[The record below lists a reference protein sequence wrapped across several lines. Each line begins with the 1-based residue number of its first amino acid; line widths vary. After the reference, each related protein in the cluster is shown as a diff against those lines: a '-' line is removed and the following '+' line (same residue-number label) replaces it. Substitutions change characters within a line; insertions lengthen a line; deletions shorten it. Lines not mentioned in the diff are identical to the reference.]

1 MNIGVIGAG
10 LMGTTHIRVLTA
22 AVSGARSSRSPTRTR
37 RRRARRGRERHRD
50 HLHRPVRAHRRPRG
64 RGGGDRLPGDPTH
77 EDFTLACL
85 EAGKPILCEKPLAID
100 AEASLRVVEAEA
112 ALGRRLV
119 HVGFMRRFD
128 PGYAALKARL
138 DAGEVGAALVVH
150 CAHRNPVAPPTFTS
164 EMIITDSIVHEIDTI
179 RWLLGEEIVRTTVFT
194 PRASGLAPAGL
205 QDPMVVMFEMES
217 GRLVDVECFVN
228 AQYGYDIRCE
238 VVGETGTLELAH
250 RPRSPPARPPPAPTG
265 SRPASS
271 SVSATRTCTSC
282 RRGSRASQGPRP
294 PGTATPLPP
303 SARPPSSPSAPA
315 GRRRPAPTRDSRQPV
330 RNCRPPV
337 RRTRWMPRRCGG
349 ASWCGLASCA
359 RATRSGSFRR

>member
-22 AVSGARSSRSPTRTR
+22 AVSGARVVAVSDAYAAAAERAAAENGIATIHTDPYELIRDPEVEAVVIASP
-37 RRRARRGRERHRD
+37 AS
-50 HLHRPVRAHRRPRG
+50 
-64 RGGGDRLPGDPTH
+64 TH

-85 EAGKPILCEKPLAID
+85 EAGKPVLCEKPLAVD

-128 PGYAALKARL
+128 PGYGALKARL
-138 DAGEVGAALVVH
+138 DAGEVGDALVVH
-150 CAHRNPVAPPTFTS
+150 CAHRNPIAPPTFTS

-179 RWLLGEEIVRTTVFT
+179 RWLLGEEIVRTTVFA

-205 QDPMVVMFEMES
+205 QDPMIVMFEMES

-238 VVGETGTLELAH
+238 VVGETGTLELAS
-250 RPRSPPARPPPAPTG
+250 PVSVTARSAGARGDAIAPGFQQRFGDAYVHELQAWIAGEPAG
-265 SRPASS
+265 ASAWDGYAAAAVCEAAVQS
-271 SVSATRTCTSC
+271 LRT
-282 RRGSRASQGPRP
+282 RRGADVQL
-294 PGTATPLPP
+294 AV
-303 SARPPSSPSAPA
+303 
-315 GRRRPAPTRDSRQPV
+315 PV
-330 RNCRPPV
+330 N
-337 RRTRWMPRRCGG
+337 
-349 ASWCGLASCA
+349 S
-359 RATRSGSFRR
+359 